1 MKLTSNKHTEK
12 AEENRR
18 NWEKLLKKMKKDMKQ
33 PLLEKLADLEKA
45 GEKPSYI
52 R

>member
-1 MKLTSNKHTEK
+1 MKHTEK

-18 NWEKLLKKMKKDMKQ
+18 NWEKLMKKIKREMKE
-33 PLLEKLADLEKA
+33 PLEKKLADLEKT
-45 GEKPSYI
+45 EKPSYI

>member
-1 MKLTSNKHTEK
+1 MTKHTAK
-12 AEENRR
+12 TEENRR
-18 NWEKLLKKMKKDMKQ
+18 HWERLLNKIKKEMKQ
-33 PLLEKLADLEKA
+33 PLLEKLADLEKT